1 MHDGASSHMSKAT
14 EAWLVKKLP
23 KKINFTARSEWPP
36 NSPDLNPIETL
47 WSIMQ
52 DRVIELKAWTEVELC
67 EVVQKAWWDIPQ
79 STIDALCKSVPRRI
93 KLMKA
98 NKGGRFKI

>member
-1 MHDGASSHMSKAT
+1 MRT
-14 EAWLVKKLP
+14 
-23 KKINFTARSEWPP
+23 EWPP

-47 WSIMQ
+47 WSIIQ
-52 DRVIELKAWTEVELC
+52 DRVVELKAWTEVELC
-67 EVVQKAWWDIPQ
+67 EVVQKVWWDIDIPQ
-79 STIDALCKSVPRRI
+79 STIDVLCKSVPRRI